1 MGSLPD
7 NTQNMQ
13 NYRGRTGIFSINI
26 TGALTGGT
34 VWGTDIYT
42 DDSYIKMAA
51 VHAGVIQN
59 GESKTVYIEM
69 LPGQSSYQGTTR
81 NGVSTSSYGPWG
93 GSYKFVS
100 SGSGSCNTSAIV
112 PGTNKTCNGWSWLD
126 TRSQYNLGLPRYIPV
141 VYPGWDCWTGTQC
154 VERQEL
160 ERDANAQRELAA
172 EAERQ
177 RQAAIAAENQRLAAI
192 AAAKTAAAQAIAAG
206 DAAIAAAAEAVTVS
220 GGAADANSAKT
231 AADTARTKAGNAEI
245 SANNAQTTEAA
256 NSARTAAENAFADA
270 NAAKAAANTAKAAA
284 EARSLNDIKTS
295 AIATANEAI
304 TIADSAVAVA
314 DEAIALSG
322 PSVAAA
328 QIAKTEA
335 GLAKLA
341 ANDAKT
347 SAERATTAPVASAA
361 KIAATDAKTKA
372 TTAKTAADAA
382 KAGNVTA
389 AEAKCKTPVLMKFT
403 AKIEPI
409 AANPAIIPT
418 SPNVY
423 WTIDSTGPNKE
434 IIWIP
439 STDKSGGNNNDALTY
454 CGKIGKFLILY
465 NNATK
470 DRNIQYKILGVE
482 KTYSNS
488 YYKFNVEKVGS
499 TIGFTKGNLK
509 DNQDIYIRTSE
520 TQVVSQGPSAA
531 SSTFKN
537 ACSDPKKSA
546 NCKPVCIP
554 TDKAGN
560 IIYREGTSVP
570 NKIIMGKNQW
580 LANYYEYKP
589 VRGIGSD
596 GSVQY
601 LPMDPSKTFVG
612 PGTDCA
618 EPCPPQDAG
627 GVRPS
632 YCKPPDPNYGK
643 KGATGAAAGCPI
655 GCIKVDDPTDPRNK
669 SVCKFDKMDKLKAY
683 TCGATCD
690 FAAGSECKK
699 TSDCGNCKG
708 DDYTSSFPLGWTKSS
723 TRKIEDTYT
732 ADDCKM
738 KCKKPTIETC
748 RNFLQLEQSG
758 GYLESKC
765 HKIGAND
772 NKVICKPISKVTPN
786 GLVAGYDGCNVCKKE
801 TGLYGFFEYKKQWNS
816 VLKQWDF
823 VNIKEIPSP
832 STSWFEGETNYDSY
846 SGGSGGR
853 VGAEYGG
860 AGSGAVGGSRGAGAG
875 SGGSGYG
882 GVGSGA
888 LGGSGYGGAGS
899 GGSGGAGAG
908 AGAGAGSGY
917 GARDGSGSG
926 TNMRSSEPSGYQED
940 EDTRGA
946 RDSREMG
953 KIQSNNN
960 SKYVSIS
967 SASQIAK
974 RQQQSA
980 NVSDLKL
987 RLDKMNR
994 DYADL
999 LQNVKWDKMQMD
1011 KAEKDCNDMNV
1022 KYTRAAREYA
1032 LLDAKSIKVGATI
1045 KDKKDTE
1052 AANTLMYTIK
1062 QKAREICD
1070 NYGVL
1075 KDKYMK
1081 SINELNTLKNKIG
1094 DLTKQYDT
1102 ANTSMGSGGGTSGV
1116 SGIGSAL
1123 APIINIFF
1131 GDDVNRDCSGQLGCG
1146 SGIDYS
1152 FPSPF
1157 DSSKGGMFVPKPYYD
1172 GINF

>member
-1 MGSLPD
+1 MG
-7 NTQNMQ
+7 
-13 NYRGRTGIFSINI
+13 TGSSSPSPAPPPPAPPPFDWN
-26 TGALTGGT
+26 A
-34 VWGTDIYT
+34 Y
-42 DDSYIKMAA
+42 YQQQEQQAA
-51 VHAGVIQN
+51 QQRWQAQIAEQ
-59 GESKTVYIEM
+59 
-69 LPGQSSYQGTTR
+69 Q
-81 NGVSTSSYGPWG
+81 
-93 GSYKFVS
+93 
-100 SGSGSCNTSAIV
+100 
-112 PGTNKTCNGWSWLD
+112 
-126 TRSQYNLGLPRYIPV
+126 
-141 VYPGWDCWTGTQC
+141 
-154 VERQEL
+154 RQ
-160 ERDANAQRELAA
+160 AQIA
-172 EAERQ
+172 EQQRQAQIAEQQRQAQIAEQQ
-177 RQAAIAAENQRLAAI
+177 RQAAIAAENQRIAAI
-192 AAAKTAAAQAIAAG
+192 AAAKTAAAEAVAAG
-206 DAAIAAAAEAVTVS
+206 DAAVTAAAEAVTVS

-231 AADTARTKAGNAEI
+231 AADTARTNAGSAQTA
-245 SANNAQTTEAA
+245 ANNAQTTEAA
-256 NSARTAAENAFADA
+256 NSAKASAD
-270 NAAKAAANTAKAAA
+270 NAKAAANTARLAANAAKTAA
-284 EARSLNDIKTS
+284 EARSLTDTKTF
-295 AIATANEAI
+295 AIATATEAV
-304 TIADSAVAVA
+304 TIADSAIAVA

-328 QIAKTEA
+328 QAAKSEA
-335 GLAKLA
+335 GLAKTA

-347 SAERATTAPVASAA
+347 SAQGATTAPVASAA
-361 KIAATDAKTKA
+361 KTAATDAKTKA
-372 TTAKTAADAA
+372 TAAKAAADAA
-382 KAGNVTA
+382 KAGNVNA

-403 AKIEPI
+403 AKVEPS
-409 AANPAIIPT
+409 AAIPATGPV

-434 IIWIP
+434 FIWIP
-439 STDKSGGNNNDALTY
+439 SIDKSGGNNDASLTY

-470 DRNIQYKILGVE
+470 DRNIQYKILGIE
-482 KTYSNS
+482 KTNANS
-488 YYKFNVEKVGS
+488 YYKFNVEKVGA
-499 TIGFTKGNLK
+499 TVGFTKGNLK

-520 TQVVSQGPSAA
+520 TQVISQGPSAA

-537 ACSDPKKSA
+537 ACSDPKTAS

-554 TDKAGN
+554 TDSAGN

-589 VRGIGSD
+589 VRGIGGD
-596 GSVQY
+596 GSIQY

-618 EPCPPQDAG
+618 EPCPPQDTG
-627 GVRPS
+627 GIRPS

-669 SVCKFDKMDKLKAY
+669 SVCKFDKMKGY
-683 TCGATCD
+683 TCGPICD

-708 DDYTSSFPLGWTKSS
+708 DDYISTFSLAWKKSV
-723 TRKIEDTYT
+723 TRKIEDPYT
-732 ADDCKM
+732 ADVCKM

-765 HKIGAND
+765 RKIGAND

-823 VNIKEIPSP
+823 VNVKEIPSP
-832 STSWFEGETNYDSY
+832 STSWFEGETNYDND
-846 SGGSGGR
+846 SGGGDDSR
-853 VGAEYGG
+853 ARAGAGYGG
-860 AGSGAVGGSRGAGAG
+860 AGSGAVGGSGR
-875 SGGSGYG
+875 SG
-882 GVGSGA
+882 
-888 LGGSGYGGAGS
+888 
-899 GGSGGAGAG
+899 
-908 AGAGAGSGY
+908 GSGY

-940 EDTRGA
+940 KDTRGVRGA

-960 SKYVSIS
+960 SKSVSIS
-967 SASQIAK
+967 SASQIAQ
-974 RQQQSA
+974 RQQQDA
-980 NVSDLKL
+980 NVSALKL

-994 DYADL
+994 DYNDL
-999 LQNVKWDKMQMD
+999 SENVKWNKMQMD
-1011 KAEKDCNDMNV
+1011 KAEKDCSDMNM
-1022 KYTRAAREYA
+1022 KLKRAVREYA
-1032 LLDAKSIKVGATI
+1032 LLEAKSIIVDATI
-1045 KDKKDTE
+1045 KEKKDTE

-1062 QKAREICD
+1062 QKAHEICD
-1070 NYGVL
+1070 NYGKL

-1081 SINELNTLKNKIG
+1081 SVNEMNTLKNKIV

-1102 ANTSMGSGGGTSGV
+1102 ANTNMGVGGSGSVGSA
-1116 SGIGSAL
+1116 IGSAL
-1123 APIINIFF
+1123 SPIINIFF

-1146 SGIDYS
+1146 NGIDYS

-1157 DSSKGGMFVPKPYYD
+1157 DSSKGGKFVPQPYYD
-1172 GINF
+1172 GIQF

>member
-1 MGSLPD
+1 M
-7 NTQNMQ
+7 
-13 NYRGRTGIFSINI
+13 
-26 TGALTGGT
+26 
-34 VWGTDIYT
+34 
-42 DDSYIKMAA
+42 
-51 VHAGVIQN
+51 
-59 GESKTVYIEM
+59 
-69 LPGQSSYQGTTR
+69 
-81 NGVSTSSYGPWG
+81 
-93 GSYKFVS
+93 
-100 SGSGSCNTSAIV
+100 GSGSSSPPPPPPPPAPPPFDWGAYYQQQEQQAAQQRWQAQIAEQQ
-112 PGTNKTCNGWSWLD
+112 
-126 TRSQYNLGLPRYIPV
+126 RQSQIAE
-141 VYPGWDCWTGTQC
+141 QQ
-154 VERQEL
+154 RQ
-160 ERDANAQRELAA
+160 AQIA
-172 EAERQ
+172 EQQRQAQIAEQQ
-177 RQAAIAAENQRLAAI
+177 RQAAIAAENQRIAAI
-192 AAAKTAAAQAIAAG
+192 AAAKTAAAAAVAAG
-206 DAAIAAAAEAVTVS
+206 DAAVTAAAEAVTVS
-220 GGAADANSAKT
+220 GGAADATSAKT
-231 AADTARTKAGNAEI
+231 AADTARTNAGSAQKA
-245 SANNAQTTEAA
+245 ANDAQTTEAA
-256 NSARTAAENAFADA
+256 NSAKIAADNAL
-270 NAAKAAANTAKAAA
+270 AAANTARNAANAAKTAA
-284 EARSLNDIKTS
+284 EARSLTDTKTF
-295 AIATANEAI
+295 AIATATEAI
-304 TIADSAVAVA
+304 TIADSAVNVA

-328 QIAKTEA
+328 QAAKSEA
-335 GLAKLA
+335 GLAKIA

-347 SAERATTAPVASAA
+347 SAQGATTQPVASAA
-361 KIAATDAKTKA
+361 KTAAVDAKTKA
-372 TTAKTAADAA
+372 TAAKTAADAA

-403 AKIEPI
+403 AKVEPS
-409 AANPAIIPT
+409 AAIPATGPV

-434 IIWIP
+434 FIWIP
-439 STDKSGGNNNDALTY
+439 GIDKSGGNNNASLTY

-482 KTYSNS
+482 QTNANT
-488 YYKFNVEKVGS
+488 YYKFNVEKVGA

-509 DNQDIYIRTSE
+509 DNQDIFIRTSE

-537 ACSDPKKSA
+537 ACTDPKTAS

-554 TDKAGN
+554 TDSAGN
-560 IIYREGTSVP
+560 ILYKEGTSVP

-580 LANYYEYKP
+580 LANYYEYKS

-596 GSVQY
+596 GSIQY

-627 GVRPS
+627 GIRPK

-643 KGATGAAAGCPI
+643 KGATGDAAGCPI

-669 SVCKFDKMDKLKAY
+669 SVCKFNKMDKLKAY

-708 DDYTSSFPLGWTKSS
+708 DDYTSTFPLGWTKSA

-738 KCKKPTIETC
+738 KCKKPTTETC

-816 VLKQWDF
+816 ILKQWDF
-823 VNIKEIPSP
+823 VNVKEIPNP
-832 STSWFEGETNYDSY
+832 STSWFEGEMNYDSY
-846 SGGSGGR
+846 SGGSGGD
-853 VGAEYGG
+853 GAEYGG
-860 AGSGAVGGSRGAGAG
+860 AGSGAVEGS
-875 SGGSGYG
+875 
-882 GVGSGA
+882 
-888 LGGSGYGGAGS
+888 GGAGS
-899 GGSGGAGAG
+899 GGAGSG
-908 AGAGAGSGY
+908 GAGSGY
-917 GARDGSGSG
+917 GARDGSG
-926 TNMRSSEPSGYQED
+926 TNMRSSDPSGYQED
-940 EDTRGA
+940 EDTRGVRDA

-953 KIQSNNN
+953 KIQSSNN

-967 SASQIAK
+967 SASQIAQ
-974 RQQQSA
+974 RQQQDA
-980 NVSDLKL
+980 NVSALKMK
-987 RLDKMNR
+987 LDKMNR
-994 DYADL
+994 YYNDL
-999 LQNVKWDKMQMD
+999 SENVKWNKMQMD
-1011 KAEKDCNDMNV
+1011 KAEKDCNDMNMKLKLAV
-1022 KYTRAAREYA
+1022 RDYT
-1032 LLDAKSIKVGATI
+1032 LLEAKSIKVGATI

-1062 QKAREICD
+1062 QKARDICD
-1070 NYGVL
+1070 NYGLL

-1081 SINELNTLKNKIG
+1081 SVNELNTLKNNIG
-1094 DLTKQYDT
+1094 DLTKQYNT
-1102 ANTSMGSGGGTSGV
+1102 ANANMGGGSGSGSV
-1116 SGIGSAL
+1116 GSAIGSAL

-1157 DSSKGGMFVPKPYYD
+1157 DSSKGGMFTPQPYYA

>member
-1 MGSLPD
+1 M
-7 NTQNMQ
+7 
-13 NYRGRTGIFSINI
+13 
-26 TGALTGGT
+26 
-34 VWGTDIYT
+34 
-42 DDSYIKMAA
+42 
-51 VHAGVIQN
+51 
-59 GESKTVYIEM
+59 
-69 LPGQSSYQGTTR
+69 
-81 NGVSTSSYGPWG
+81 
-93 GSYKFVS
+93 
-100 SGSGSCNTSAIV
+100 GSGSSSPPPPPPPPPPPA
-112 PGTNKTCNGWSWLD
+112 PPPFD
-126 TRSQYNLGLPRYIPV
+126 
-141 VYPGWDCWTGTQC
+141 WDGYY
-154 VERQEL
+154 RQQQWQ
-160 ERDANAQRELAA
+160 AQIA
-172 EAERQ
+172 EQQRQAQIAEQQRQAQIAEQQ
-177 RQAAIAAENQRLAAI
+177 RQAAIAAENQRIAAI
-192 AAAKTAAAQAIAAG
+192 AAAKTAAAEAIAAA

-220 GGAADANSAKT
+220 GGSADANSAKT
-231 AADTARTKAGNAEI
+231 AADTARTNAGTAQT

-256 NSARTAAENAFADA
+256 NSAKTAADN
-270 NAAKAAANTAKAAA
+270 AKAAANTARNAATTAKTAA
-284 EARSLNDIKTS
+284 EARSLTDTKTS
-295 AIATANEAI
+295 AIATANEAL
-304 TIADSAVAVA
+304 TIADSAIAVA

-322 PSVAAA
+322 PSVTAANT
-328 QIAKTEA
+328 AKSEA
-335 GLAKLA
+335 GLAKTA
-341 ANDAKT
+341 ATTAKT
-347 SAERATTAPVASAA
+347 SAEGATTQPVASAA
-361 KIAATDAKTKA
+361 KTAATDAKTKA
-372 TTAKTAADAA
+372 TAAKTAADAA

-403 AKIEPI
+403 AKVEPN
-409 AANPAIIPT
+409 AAIPATGPV

-434 IIWIP
+434 FIWIP
-439 STDKSGGNNNDALTY
+439 SIDKSGSNNDASLTY
-454 CGKIGKFLILY
+454 CGKIGKFFILY
-465 NNATK
+465 NTATK

-482 KTYSNS
+482 KTNNNT

-499 TIGFTKGNLK
+499 TTGFTKGNLK
-509 DNQDIYIRTSE
+509 DNQDIFIRTSE
-520 TQVVSQGPSAA
+520 TQVISQGPSAA
-531 SSTFKN
+531 LSTFKN
-537 ACSDPKKSA
+537 ACTDPKTAS

-554 TDKAGN
+554 TDSAGN

-589 VRGIGSD
+589 VRGISGD
-596 GSVQY
+596 GSIQY
-601 LPMDPSKTFVG
+601 LPMDPAKTFVG
-612 PGTDCA
+612 AGTDCA

-708 DDYTSSFPLGWTKSS
+708 DDYTSIFPLDWKKTA

-738 KCKKPTIETC
+738 KCKKPTIDTC

-758 GYLESKC
+758 GYLENKC
-765 HKIGAND
+765 RKIGAND

-823 VNIKEIPSP
+823 INVKEIPNP
-832 STSWFEGETNYDSY
+832 STSWFEGETNYDNDS
-846 SGGSGGR
+846 GSGGGDSGR
-853 VGAEYGG
+853 AGAEYGG
-860 AGSGAVGGSRGAGAG
+860 AGSGAVGGSRGA
-875 SGGSGYG
+875 SSE
-882 GVGSGA
+882 
-888 LGGSGYGGAGS
+888 
-899 GGSGGAGAG
+899 
-908 AGAGAGSGY
+908 GAGSGY
-917 GARDGSGSG
+917 GARDGSG
-926 TNMRSSEPSGYQED
+926 TNMRGSTPSGYKQD
-940 EDTRGA
+940 GDTRGA
-946 RDSREMG
+946 RDSGEMG
-953 KIQSNNN
+953 KIQSSNI
-960 SKYVSIS
+960 SKSVSIS
-967 SASQIAK
+967 SASQIAQ
-974 RQQQSA
+974 RQQQDA
-980 NVSDLKL
+980 NVSALKL

-994 DYADL
+994 DYNDL
-999 LQNVKWDKMQMD
+999 QENVKWNKMQMD

-1022 KYTRAAREYA
+1022 KLKQAARDYA
-1032 LLDAKSIKVGATI
+1032 YADAKSIKVGATI

-1070 NYGVL
+1070 NYGKL

-1081 SINELNTLKNKIG
+1081 SVNEMNTLKNKIG

-1102 ANTSMGSGGGTSGV
+1102 ANTNMGGSGGTSGG

-1146 SGIDYS
+1146 NGIDYS

-1172 GINF
+1172 GIQF

>member
-1 MGSLPD
+1 MG
-7 NTQNMQ
+7 
-13 NYRGRTGIFSINI
+13 
-26 TGALTGGT
+26 
-34 VWGTDIYT
+34 
-42 DDSYIKMAA
+42 
-51 VHAGVIQN
+51 
-59 GESKTVYIEM
+59 
-69 LPGQSSYQGTTR
+69 
-81 NGVSTSSYGPWG
+81 G
-93 GSYKFVS
+93 GSS
-100 SGSGSCNTSAIV
+100 
-112 PGTNKTCNGWSWLD
+112 
-126 TRSQYNLGLPRYIPV
+126 RSPPPPPPPPPPPAPPPFDWEAYY
-141 VYPGWDCWTGTQC
+141 
-154 VERQEL
+154 RQQEQQ
-160 ERDANAQRELAA
+160 RWQAQIA
-172 EAERQ
+172 EQQ
-177 RQAAIAAENQRLAAI
+177 RQAQIAEQQRQAQIAEQQRQAQIAEQQRQAQIAAENQRIAAI
-192 AAAKTAAAQAIAAG
+192 AAAKTAAAAAVAAG
-206 DAAIAAAAEAVTVS
+206 DAAVTAAAEAVTVS
-220 GGAADANSAKT
+220 GGAADATSAKT
-231 AADTARTKAGNAEI
+231 AADTARTNAGTAQT

-256 NSARTAAENAFADA
+256 NSAKIAADNALAAA
-270 NAAKAAANTAKAAA
+270 NTAKAAANTAKAAA
-284 EARSLNDIKTS
+284 EARSLTDTKTF
-295 AIATANEAI
+295 AIATATEAI
-304 TIADSAVAVA
+304 TIADSAVNVA

-322 PSVAAA
+322 PSVTAANT
-328 QIAKTEA
+328 AKSEA
-335 GLAKLA
+335 GFAKIA

-347 SAERATTAPVASAA
+347 SAQGATTQPVASAA
-361 KIAATDAKTKA
+361 KTAAVDAKTKA
-372 TTAKTAADAA
+372 TAAKTAADAA

-403 AKIEPI
+403 AKVEPS
-409 AANPAIIPT
+409 AAIPATGPV

-434 IIWIP
+434 FIWIP
-439 STDKSGGNNNDALTY
+439 GIDKSGGNNNASLTY

-482 KTYSNS
+482 KTNNNT
-488 YYKFNVEKVGS
+488 YYKFNVEKVGA

-509 DNQDIYIRTSE
+509 DNQDIFIRTSE
-520 TQVVSQGPSAA
+520 TQVISQGPSTA

-537 ACSDPKKSA
+537 ACSGPNPSA

-554 TDKAGN
+554 TDSAGN

-596 GSVQY
+596 GSMQY

-627 GVRPS
+627 GIRPK
-632 YCKPPDPNYGK
+632 YCRPPDPNYGK
-643 KGATGAAAGCPI
+643 KGATGDAAGCPI

-690 FAAGSECKK
+690 FADGSECKK

-708 DDYTSSFPLGWTKSS
+708 DDYTSTFPLGWTKSA

-738 KCKKPTIETC
+738 KCKKPTTETC

-816 VLKQWDF
+816 ILKQWDF
-823 VNIKEIPSP
+823 VNVKEIPNP
-832 STSWFEGETNYDSY
+832 STSWFEGEMNYDSY
-846 SGGSGGR
+846 SGGSGGD
-853 VGAEYGG
+853 GAEYGG
-860 AGSGAVGGSRGAGAG
+860 AGSGAVEG
-875 SGGSGYG
+875 SGG
-882 GVGSGA
+882 A
-888 LGGSGYGGAGS
+888 EYGGAGS
-899 GGSGGAGAG
+899 GG
-908 AGAGAGSGY
+908 AGSGY
-917 GARDGSGSG
+917 GASDGSG

-940 EDTRGA
+940 EDTRGVRDA

-953 KIQSNNN
+953 KIQSSNN

-967 SASQIAK
+967 SASQIAQ
-974 RQQQSA
+974 RQQQDA
-980 NVSDLKL
+980 NVSALKMK
-987 RLDKMNR
+987 LDKMNR
-994 DYADL
+994 YYNDL
-999 LQNVKWDKMQMD
+999 SENVKWNKMQMD
-1011 KAEKDCNDMNV
+1011 KAEKDCNDMNMKLKLAV
-1022 KYTRAAREYA
+1022 RDYT
-1032 LLDAKSIKVGATI
+1032 LLEAKSIKVGATI

-1062 QKAREICD
+1062 QKARDICD
-1070 NYGVL
+1070 NYGLL

-1081 SINELNTLKNKIG
+1081 SVNELNTLKNNIG
-1094 DLTKQYDT
+1094 DLTKQYNT
-1102 ANTSMGSGGGTSGV
+1102 ANANMGGGSGSGSV
-1116 SGIGSAL
+1116 GSVIGSAL

-1157 DSSKGGMFVPKPYYD
+1157 DSSKGGMFTPQPYYA

>member
-1 MGSLPD
+1 MPWWNPVSWFSPPPPPPPPPPPFD
-7 NTQNMQ
+7 WDAY
-13 NYRGRTGIFSINI
+13 YRQQEQQ
-26 TGALTGGT
+26 
-34 VWGTDIYT
+34 
-42 DDSYIKMAA
+42 AA
-51 VHAGVIQN
+51 QQRWQAQIAEQ
-59 GESKTVYIEM
+59 
-69 LPGQSSYQGTTR
+69 Q
-81 NGVSTSSYGPWG
+81 
-93 GSYKFVS
+93 
-100 SGSGSCNTSAIV
+100 
-112 PGTNKTCNGWSWLD
+112 
-126 TRSQYNLGLPRYIPV
+126 
-141 VYPGWDCWTGTQC
+141 
-154 VERQEL
+154 RQ
-160 ERDANAQRELAA
+160 AQIA
-172 EAERQ
+172 EQQRQAQIAEQQRQAQIAEQQ
-177 RQAAIAAENQRLAAI
+177 RQAAIAAENQRIVAI
-192 AAAKTAAAQAIAAG
+192 AAAKTAAAAAVAAG
-206 DAAIAAAAEAVTVS
+206 DAAVTAAAEAVTVS
-220 GGAADANSAKT
+220 GGAADATSAKT
-231 AADTARTKAGNAEI
+231 AADTARTNAGTAQT

-256 NSARTAAENAFADA
+256 NSARTAADNAL
-270 NAAKAAANTAKAAA
+270 AAANTAKAAA
-284 EARSLNDIKTS
+284 NAAKTAAEARSLTDTKTF
-295 AIATANEAI
+295 AIATATEAV
-304 TIADSAVAVA
+304 TIADSAIAVS

-328 QIAKTEA
+328 QIAKSEA
-335 GLAKLA
+335 VLAKTA

-347 SAERATTAPVASAA
+347 SAQGATTQPVASAA
-361 KIAATDAKTKA
+361 KTAATDAKTKA
-372 TTAKTAADAA
+372 TVAKTSADAA

-409 AANPAIIPT
+409 AANPATIPT

-434 IIWIP
+434 FIWIP
-439 STDKSGGNNNDALTY
+439 GIDKSGGNNDASLTY

-482 KTYSNS
+482 KAYSNS
-488 YYKFNVEKVGS
+488 YYKFNVEKVGA

-509 DNQDIYIRTSE
+509 DNQDIFIRTSE
-520 TQVVSQGPSAA
+520 TQIVSQGPSAA

-537 ACSDPKKSA
+537 ACTDPKTSA

-554 TDKAGN
+554 TDSAGN

-589 VRGIGSD
+589 VRGIGGD
-596 GSVQY
+596 GSIQY

-627 GVRPS
+627 GIRPS

-669 SVCKFDKMDKLKAY
+669 SVCKFNKMDKLKAY

-708 DDYTSSFPLGWTKSS
+708 DDYTSTFPLGWTKPAN
-723 TRKIEDTYT
+723 RKIEDPYT
-732 ADDCKM
+732 ADDCKI

-765 HKIGAND
+765 RKIGASD

-816 VLKQWDF
+816 ILKQWDF
-823 VNIKEIPSP
+823 VNVKEIPNP
-832 STSWFEGETNYDSY
+832 STSWFEGETNYDNDS
-846 SGGSGGR
+846 GSGGGSR
-853 VGAEYGG
+853 ERAGAGYGG
-860 AGSGAVGGSRGAGAG
+860 AGSGALAGSGG

-882 GVGSGA
+882 
-888 LGGSGYGGAGS
+888 
-899 GGSGGAGAG
+899 
-908 AGAGAGSGY
+908 GSGY
-917 GARDGSGSG
+917 GARDGSRSG
-926 TNMRSSEPSGYQED
+926 TNMRSSEPSGYKED
-940 EDTRGA
+940 EDTTGARGA
-946 RDSREMG
+946 RDSREIG

-967 SASQIAK
+967 SASQIAQK
-974 RQQQSA
+974 QQQDA
-980 NVSDLKL
+980 NVSALKM

-994 DYADL
+994 EYNDL
-999 LQNVKWDKMQMD
+999 SENVKWNKMQMD

-1022 KYTRAAREYA
+1022 KLKRAVRDYA
-1032 LLDAKSIKVGATI
+1032 LLEAKSIRVDATI

-1062 QKAREICD
+1062 QKALEICD
-1070 NYGVL
+1070 NYGSL

-1081 SINELNTLKNKIG
+1081 SVNELNTLKNKIG

-1102 ANTSMGSGGGTSGV
+1102 ANANMGGGGSSGGS

-1157 DSSKGGMFVPKPYYD
+1157 DSSKGGKFVPKPYYD
-1172 GINF
+1172 GIQF

>member
-1 MGSLPD
+1 MG
-7 NTQNMQ
+7 
-13 NYRGRTGIFSINI
+13 TGSSSPSPPPPPAPPPFNWD
-26 TGALTGGT
+26 A
-34 VWGTDIYT
+34 Y
-42 DDSYIKMAA
+42 YQQQEQQAA
-51 VHAGVIQN
+51 QQRWQAQIAEQ
-59 GESKTVYIEM
+59 
-69 LPGQSSYQGTTR
+69 Q
-81 NGVSTSSYGPWG
+81 
-93 GSYKFVS
+93 
-100 SGSGSCNTSAIV
+100 
-112 PGTNKTCNGWSWLD
+112 
-126 TRSQYNLGLPRYIPV
+126 
-141 VYPGWDCWTGTQC
+141 
-154 VERQEL
+154 RQ
-160 ERDANAQRELAA
+160 AQIA
-172 EAERQ
+172 EQQRQAQIAEQQRQAQIAEQQ
-177 RQAAIAAENQRLAAI
+177 RQAAIAAENQRIAAI
-192 AAAKTAAAQAIAAG
+192 AAAKTAAAAAVAAG
-206 DAAIAAAAEAVTVS
+206 DAAVTAAAEAVAVS

-231 AADTARTKAGNAEI
+231 AADTARTNAGSAQTA
-245 SANNAQTTEAA
+245 ANNAQTTEAA
-256 NSARTAAENAFADA
+256 NSANASAQAAM
-270 NAAKAAANTAKAAA
+270 AAANTARNAANAAKTAA
-284 EARSLNDIKTS
+284 EARSLTDTKTF
-295 AIATANEAI
+295 AIATATEAI
-304 TIADSAVAVA
+304 TIADSAIAVA

-328 QIAKTEA
+328 QAAKSEA
-335 GLAKLA
+335 GLAKIA

-347 SAERATTAPVASAA
+347 LAQGATTQPVASAA
-361 KIAATDAKTKA
+361 KTAAIDAKTKA
-372 TTAKTAADAA
+372 TAAKTAADAA

-403 AKIEPI
+403 AKVEPS
-409 AANPAIIPT
+409 AAIPATGPV

-434 IIWIP
+434 FIWIP
-439 STDKSGGNNNDALTY
+439 GIDKSGGNNNASLTY

-465 NNATK
+465 NKVTK

-482 KTYSNS
+482 KTNANS
-488 YYKFNVEKVGS
+488 YYKFNVEKVGA

-509 DNQDIYIRTSE
+509 DNQDIFIRTSE

-537 ACSDPKKSA
+537 ACTDPKTAS

-554 TDKAGN
+554 TDSAGN
-560 IIYREGTSVP
+560 ILYKEGTSVP

-596 GSVQY
+596 GSIQY

-627 GVRPS
+627 GIRPK

-643 KGATGAAAGCPI
+643 KGATGDAAGCPI

-669 SVCKFDKMDKLKAY
+669 SVCKFNKMDKLKAY

-708 DDYTSSFPLGWTKSS
+708 DDYTSIFPLEWRKTA

-816 VLKQWDF
+816 ILKQWDF
-823 VNIKEIPSP
+823 VNVKEIPNP

-846 SGGSGGR
+846 SGGSGGDSGSG
-853 VGAEYGG
+853 GAGYGG
-860 AGSGAVGGSRGAGAG
+860 AGSGAVGGSGGSAG
-875 SGGSGYG
+875 SAGYGGSAGSAGYGGSAGSGYG
-882 GVGSGA
+882 GS
-888 LGGSGYGGAGS
+888 GGAGS
-899 GGSGGAGAG
+899 GGYGG
-908 AGAGAGSGY
+908 SVGY
-917 GARDGSGSG
+917 GARDRASDGSGSG
-926 TNMRSSEPSGYQED
+926 TNMRGSAPSGYQED
-940 EDTRGA
+940 EDTIGA

-953 KIQSNNN
+953 KIQSSNN

-967 SASQIAK
+967 SASQIAQ
-974 RQQQSA
+974 RQQQDA
-980 NVSDLKL
+980 NVSALKL

-994 DYADL
+994 YYNDL
-999 LQNVKWDKMQMD
+999 SDNVKWNKMQMD
-1011 KAEKDCNDMNV
+1011 KAEKDCSDISV
-1022 KYTRAAREYA
+1022 KLKQAVRDYT
-1032 LLDAKSIKVGATI
+1032 LLEAKSIKVGATI

-1062 QKAREICD
+1062 QKAHEICD
-1070 NYGVL
+1070 NYGTL

-1081 SINELNTLKNKIG
+1081 SVNELNTLKNNID
-1094 DLTKQYDT
+1094 DLTKQYNT
-1102 ANTSMGSGGGTSGV
+1102 ANANMGGGSGGGGSGGV
-1116 SGIGSAL
+1116 GSAIGSAL

-1157 DSSKGGMFVPKPYYD
+1157 DSSKGGMFVPQPYYD
-1172 GINF
+1172 GINL

>member
-1 MGSLPD
+1 M
-7 NTQNMQ
+7 
-13 NYRGRTGIFSINI
+13 
-26 TGALTGGT
+26 
-34 VWGTDIYT
+34 
-42 DDSYIKMAA
+42 
-51 VHAGVIQN
+51 
-59 GESKTVYIEM
+59 
-69 LPGQSSYQGTTR
+69 
-81 NGVSTSSYGPWG
+81 
-93 GSYKFVS
+93 
-100 SGSGSCNTSAIV
+100 GSGSSSPPPPPPPPAPPPFDWGAYYQQQEQQAAQQRWQAQIAEQQ
-112 PGTNKTCNGWSWLD
+112 
-126 TRSQYNLGLPRYIPV
+126 RQSQIAE
-141 VYPGWDCWTGTQC
+141 QQ
-154 VERQEL
+154 RQ
-160 ERDANAQRELAA
+160 AQIA
-172 EAERQ
+172 EQQ
-177 RQAAIAAENQRLAAI
+177 RQAAIAAENQRIAAI
-192 AAAKTAAAQAIAAG
+192 AAAKTAAAAAVAAG
-206 DAAIAAAAEAVTVS
+206 DAAVTAAAEAVTVS
-220 GGAADANSAKT
+220 GGAADATSAKT
-231 AADTARTKAGNAEI
+231 AADTARTNAGSAQKA
-245 SANNAQTTEAA
+245 ANDAQTTEAA
-256 NSARTAAENAFADA
+256 NSAKIAADNAL
-270 NAAKAAANTAKAAA
+270 AAANTARNAANAAKTAA
-284 EARSLNDIKTS
+284 EARSLTDTKTF
-295 AIATANEAI
+295 AIATATEAI
-304 TIADSAVAVA
+304 TIADSAVNVA

-328 QIAKTEA
+328 QAAKSEA
-335 GLAKLA
+335 GLAKIA

-347 SAERATTAPVASAA
+347 SAQGATTQPVASAA
-361 KIAATDAKTKA
+361 KTAAVDAKTKA
-372 TTAKTAADAA
+372 TAAKTAADAA

-403 AKIEPI
+403 AKVEPS
-409 AANPAIIPT
+409 AAIPATGPV

-434 IIWIP
+434 FIWIP
-439 STDKSGGNNNDALTY
+439 GIDKSGGNNNASLTY

-482 KTYSNS
+482 KTNANT
-488 YYKFNVEKVGS
+488 YYKFNVEKVGA

-509 DNQDIYIRTSE
+509 DNQDIFIRTSE

-537 ACSDPKKSA
+537 ACTDPKTAS

-554 TDKAGN
+554 TDSAGN
-560 IIYREGTSVP
+560 ILYREGTSVP

-580 LANYYEYKP
+580 LANYYEYKS

-596 GSVQY
+596 GSIQY

-627 GVRPS
+627 GIRPK

-643 KGATGAAAGCPI
+643 KGATGDAAGCPI

-669 SVCKFDKMDKLKAY
+669 SVCKFNKMDKLKAY

-708 DDYTSSFPLGWTKSS
+708 DDYTSTFPLGWTKSA

-738 KCKKPTIETC
+738 KCKKPTTETC

-816 VLKQWDF
+816 ILKQWDF
-823 VNIKEIPSP
+823 VNVKEIPNP
-832 STSWFEGETNYDSY
+832 STSWFEGEMNYDSY
-846 SGGSGGR
+846 SGGSGGD
-853 VGAEYGG
+853 GAEYGG
-860 AGSGAVGGSRGAGAG
+860 AGSGAVEG
-875 SGGSGYG
+875 SGGADS
-882 GVGSGA
+882 
-888 LGGSGYGGAGS
+888 GGAGS
-899 GGSGGAGAG
+899 G
-908 AGAGAGSGY
+908 GAGSGY
-917 GARDGSGSG
+917 GARDGSG
-926 TNMRSSEPSGYQED
+926 TNMRSSDPSGYQED
-940 EDTRGA
+940 EDTRGVRDA

-953 KIQSNNN
+953 KIQSSNN

-967 SASQIAK
+967 SASQIAQ
-974 RQQQSA
+974 RQQQDA
-980 NVSDLKL
+980 NVSALKMK
-987 RLDKMNR
+987 LDKMNR
-994 DYADL
+994 YYNDL
-999 LQNVKWDKMQMD
+999 SENVKWNKMQMD
-1011 KAEKDCNDMNV
+1011 KAEKDCNDMNMKLKLAV
-1022 KYTRAAREYA
+1022 RDYT
-1032 LLDAKSIKVGATI
+1032 LLEAKSIKVGATI

-1062 QKAREICD
+1062 QKARDICD
-1070 NYGVL
+1070 NYGLL

-1081 SINELNTLKNKIG
+1081 SVNELNTLKNNIG
-1094 DLTKQYDT
+1094 DLTKQYNT
-1102 ANTSMGSGGGTSGV
+1102 ANANMGGGSGSGSV
-1116 SGIGSAL
+1116 GSAIGSAL

-1157 DSSKGGMFVPKPYYD
+1157 DSSKGGMFTPQPYYA

>member
-1 MGSLPD
+1 MGSVPD
-7 NTQNMQ
+7 NTQIMQ

-26 TGALTGGT
+26 IGALTGGS

-59 GESKTVYIEM
+59 GQSKTVYIEM

-81 NGVSTSSYGPWG
+81 NGVSTHSYGPWG

-100 SGSGSCNTSAIV
+100 S
-112 PGTNKTCNGWSWLD
+112 
-126 TRSQYNLGLPRYIPV
+126 
-141 VYPGWDCWTGTQC
+141 
-154 VERQEL
+154 
-160 ERDANAQRELAA
+160 QRELA
-172 EAERQ
+172 
-177 RQAAIAAENQRLAAI
+177 AAENQRLAAI
-192 AAAKTAAAQAIAAG
+192 AAAKTAASQAIVAG
-206 DAAIAAAAEAVTVS
+206 DAAVTAATEAVTVS
-220 GGAADANSAKT
+220 SGAADANSAKT
-231 AADTARTKAGNAEI
+231 AADTARTNAGTAQTLA
-245 SANNAQTTEAA
+245 SNAQTTEAA
-256 NSARTAAENAFADA
+256 NSARTAAENAIADA
-270 NAAKAAANTAKAAA
+270 NTAKAAANAAKTAA

-295 AIATANEAI
+295 AIATANEAV
-304 TIADSAVAVA
+304 TIADSAIAVA

-328 QIAKTEA
+328 QIAKTDA
-335 GLAKLA
+335 RLATTA
-341 ANDAKT
+341 ANTAKT
-347 SAERATTAPVASAA
+347 SAQGATTAPLASAA
-361 KIAATDAKTKA
+361 KTAATDAKTKA
-372 TTAKTAADAA
+372 TAAKTAADAA
-382 KAGNVTA
+382 KAGNVNA

-409 AANPAIIPT
+409 AAIPAIIPT

-439 STDKSGGNNNDALTY
+439 GTDKSGGNNNDALTY
-454 CGKIGKFLILY
+454 CGKVGKFLILY

-470 DRNIQYKILGVE
+470 DRNIQYKILGLE
-482 KTYSNS
+482 KTNANS
-488 YYKFNVEKVGS
+488 YYKFNVEKVGA
-499 TIGFTKGNLK
+499 TTGFTKGNIK
-509 DNQDIYIRTSE
+509 DGQDIFIRTSE
-520 TQVVSQGPSAA
+520 TQVVSQVPTAA

-537 ACSDPKKSA
+537 ACSGPNPSA

-554 TDKAGN
+554 TDSAGN
-560 IIYREGTSVP
+560 IIYKEGTSVP

-596 GSVQY
+596 GSMQY

-612 PGTDCA
+612 AGTDCA

-708 DDYTSSFPLGWTKSS
+708 DDYTSTFPLGWTKSA

-732 ADDCKM
+732 ADVCKM

-765 HKIGAND
+765 HKIGSND

-853 VGAEYGG
+853 AGAGYGGAGSGAVGGSGGAGYGG
-860 AGSGAVGGSRGAGAG
+860 AGSGAVGGSRG
-875 SGGSGYG
+875 S
-882 GVGSGA
+882 
-888 LGGSGYGGAGS
+888 
-899 GGSGGAGAG
+899 
-908 AGAGAGSGY
+908 AGSGY
-917 GARDGSGSG
+917 GARDGTGAGYGG
-926 TNMRSSEPSGYQED
+926 TGVYMPSGYQED
-940 EDTRGA
+940 KDTRGA

-967 SASQIAK
+967 SASQIAQ
-974 RQQQSA
+974 RQQQNANISA
-980 NVSDLKL
+980 LKL
-987 RLDKMNR
+987 QLDKMNNE
-994 DYADL
+994 YNDL
-999 LQNVKWDKMQMD
+999 AQNVKWNKMQMD
-1011 KAEKDCNDMNV
+1011 KAEKDCTYMNV
-1022 KYTRAAREYA
+1022 KYKQAAKDYA
-1032 LLDAKSIKVGATI
+1032 NAEAKSIMVYATI

-1070 NYGVL
+1070 NYGSL
-1075 KDKYMK
+1075 KAKYMK
-1081 SINELNTLKNKIG
+1081 SVNELNTLKNKIG

-1102 ANTSMGSGGGTSGV
+1102 ANTNMGGGGTSGG

-1131 GDDVNRDCSGQLGCG
+1131 GDDANRDCSGQLGCG
-1146 SGIDYS
+1146 NGIDYS

-1157 DSSKGGMFVPKPYYD
+1157 DSSKGGMFTPQPYYD
-1172 GINF
+1172 GIQF

>member
-1 MGSLPD
+1 M
-7 NTQNMQ
+7 
-13 NYRGRTGIFSINI
+13 
-26 TGALTGGT
+26 
-34 VWGTDIYT
+34 
-42 DDSYIKMAA
+42 
-51 VHAGVIQN
+51 
-59 GESKTVYIEM
+59 
-69 LPGQSSYQGTTR
+69 
-81 NGVSTSSYGPWG
+81 
-93 GSYKFVS
+93 
-100 SGSGSCNTSAIV
+100 
-112 PGTNKTCNGWSWLD
+112 
-126 TRSQYNLGLPRYIPV
+126 
-141 VYPGWDCWTGTQC
+141 
-154 VERQEL
+154 
-160 ERDANAQRELAA
+160 
-172 EAERQ
+172 
-177 RQAAIAAENQRLAAI
+177 
-192 AAAKTAAAQAIAAG
+192 
-206 DAAIAAAAEAVTVS
+206 
-220 GGAADANSAKT
+220 
-231 AADTARTKAGNAEI
+231 
-245 SANNAQTTEAA
+245 
-256 NSARTAAENAFADA
+256 
-270 NAAKAAANTAKAAA
+270 
-284 EARSLNDIKTS
+284 
-295 AIATANEAI
+295 
-304 TIADSAVAVA
+304 
-314 DEAIALSG
+314 SG

-328 QIAKTEA
+328 QAAKSEA
-335 GLAKLA
+335 GLAKIA

-347 SAERATTAPVASAA
+347 SAQGATTQPVASAA
-361 KIAATDAKTKA
+361 KTAAVDAKTKA
-372 TTAKTAADAA
+372 TAAKTAADAA

-403 AKIEPI
+403 AKVEPS
-409 AANPAIIPT
+409 AAIPATGPV

-434 IIWIP
+434 FIWIP
-439 STDKSGGNNNDALTY
+439 GIDKSGGNNNASLTY

-482 KTYSNS
+482 KTNANT
-488 YYKFNVEKVGS
+488 YYKFNVEKVGA

-509 DNQDIYIRTSE
+509 DNQDIFIRTSE

-537 ACSDPKKSA
+537 ACTDPKTAS

-554 TDKAGN
+554 TDSAGN
-560 IIYREGTSVP
+560 ILYREGTSVP

-580 LANYYEYKP
+580 LANYYEYKS

-596 GSVQY
+596 GSIQY

-627 GVRPS
+627 GIRPK

-643 KGATGAAAGCPI
+643 KGATGDAAGCPI

-669 SVCKFDKMDKLKAY
+669 SVCKFNKMDKLKAY

-708 DDYTSSFPLGWTKSS
+708 DDYTSTFPLGWTKSA

-738 KCKKPTIETC
+738 KCKKPTTETC

-816 VLKQWDF
+816 ILKQWDF
-823 VNIKEIPSP
+823 VNVKEIPNP
-832 STSWFEGETNYDSY
+832 STSWFEGEMNYDSY
-846 SGGSGGR
+846 SGGSGGD
-853 VGAEYGG
+853 GAEYGG
-860 AGSGAVGGSRGAGAG
+860 AGSGAVEG
-875 SGGSGYG
+875 SGG
-882 GVGSGA
+882 A
-888 LGGSGYGGAGS
+888 EYGGAGS
-899 GGSGGAGAG
+899 G
-908 AGAGAGSGY
+908 GAGSGY
-917 GARDGSGSG
+917 GARDGSG

-940 EDTRGA
+940 EDTRGVRDA

-953 KIQSNNN
+953 KIQSSNN

-967 SASQIAK
+967 SASQIAQ
-974 RQQQSA
+974 RQQQDA
-980 NVSDLKL
+980 NVSALKMK
-987 RLDKMNR
+987 LDKMNR
-994 DYADL
+994 YYNDL
-999 LQNVKWDKMQMD
+999 SENVKWNKMQMD
-1011 KAEKDCNDMNV
+1011 KAEKDCNDMNMKLKLAV
-1022 KYTRAAREYA
+1022 RDYT
-1032 LLDAKSIKVGATI
+1032 LLEAKSIKVGATI

-1062 QKAREICD
+1062 QKARDICD
-1070 NYGVL
+1070 NYGLL

-1081 SINELNTLKNKIG
+1081 SVNELNTLKNNIG
-1094 DLTKQYDT
+1094 DLTKQYNT
-1102 ANTSMGSGGGTSGV
+1102 ANANMGGGSGSGRV
-1116 SGIGSAL
+1116 GSAIGSAL

-1157 DSSKGGMFVPKPYYD
+1157 DSSKGGMFTPQPYYA